1 MEQKKSTSPK
11 PRPVQKYTFK
21 EPENPQVNVSSKK
34 NPKSYKLICKII
46 LKKFGF
52 VELRSLG
59 NAAESTVKLAE
70 MMVRNRFAEFEK
82 IESSTTNLE
91 DINNDSGVRQGIQFC
106 VKLKKSKE
114 FDSLFTELE

>member
-1 MEQKKSTSPK
+1 MEQKTENSQP
-11 PRPVQKYTFK
+11 PRVQKYTFK

-59 NAAESTVKLAE
+59 NAAESAVKLAE
-70 MMVRNRFAEFEK
+70 MMVRNGFAEFEN
-82 IESSTTNLE
+82 IVSSTTELE
-91 DINNDSGVRQGIQFC
+91 DSNNDSGVRQGIQFC

-114 FDSLFTELE
+114 FDNLFTEFD